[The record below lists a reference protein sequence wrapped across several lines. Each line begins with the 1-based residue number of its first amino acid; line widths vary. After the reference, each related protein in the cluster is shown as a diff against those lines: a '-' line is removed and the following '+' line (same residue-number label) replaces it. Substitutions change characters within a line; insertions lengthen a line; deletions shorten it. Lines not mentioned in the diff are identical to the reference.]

1 MSTYFFLLKYKK
13 DISIFRM
20 KKSALSV
27 AMLNALTVEWL
38 ANSVDPVKI
47 DALFV
52 QTCMYLSEYVE

>member
-27 AMLNALTVEWL
+27 AMLNALTVE
-38 ANSVDPVKI
+38 
-47 DALFV
+47 
-52 QTCMYLSEYVE
+52 